1 MVLVKQ
7 RACLC
12 PLRYYN
18 QMLTKQQAENATPT
32 KRWIY
37 KSDANGEVKLNS
49 KAHKIGGDTL
59 YIKIKNTFYNILN
72 KSLMYYKICFYQSY

>member
-1 MVLVKQ
+1 MVKNGIKKTEGVFL
-7 RACLC
+7 
-12 PLRYYN
+12 PS
-18 QMLTKQQAENATPT
+18 ENATPT

-59 YIKIKNTFYNILN
+59 YKTKKHIL
-72 KSLMYYKICFYQSY
+72 

>member
-7 RACLC
+7 RACFS
-12 PLRYYN
+12 PLD
-18 QMLTKQQAENATPT
+18 TPT

-59 YIKIKNTFYNILN
+59 YIKIKNKKLLKIGYYFN
-72 KSLMYYKICFYQSY
+72 KRFETYKDFNQKNYKEI